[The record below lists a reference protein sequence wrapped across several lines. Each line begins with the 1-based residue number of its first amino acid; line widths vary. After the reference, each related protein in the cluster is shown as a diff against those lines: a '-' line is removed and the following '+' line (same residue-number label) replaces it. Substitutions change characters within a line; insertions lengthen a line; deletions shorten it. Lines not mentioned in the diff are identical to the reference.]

1 MGLFLGMDPDDM
13 MTMAAEEGLD
23 DPDLEAEL
31 AAITG
36 GKAATVAGGKAKH
49 KGRSELCLKMNEM
62 ENKISPGTEYR
73 YIIPDLY

>member
-49 KGRSELCLKMNEM
+49 KGRSELCLKMNDTSSWRWRI
-62 ENKISPGTEYR
+62 KSLLVQST
-73 YIIPDLY
+73 DT